1 MTQKNYDY
9 MKQLIKEH
17 YTIQD
22 AMKIIDESNGKSL
35 YVVDDNN
42 RLLGSLSD
50 GDIRRSILNGT
61 SFKDSITDIF
71 NRKAHFVFENEYDLK
86 EA

>member
-22 AMKIIDESNGKSL
+22 AMKIIDESNGKES

-61 SFKDSITDIF
+61 SLSDSITDILIESSL
-71 NRKAHFVFENEYDLK
+71 HF
-86 EA
+86 